1 MSLANLANLA
11 CKGPKDL
18 FYQDI
23 YDIGTL
29 RNRLKYYK
37 WCINLLITKYISN
50 LEIQMQNHLFNS

>member
-37 WCINLLITKYISN
+37 
-50 LEIQMQNHLFNS
+50 